1 MNTYSIFAKKGKYG
15 KYGGRFVPETLIN
28 ALNELE
34 SQFNYWRRKD
44 SFITELNQCLR
55 EYAGRPTPLYE
66 AKRLAEAYGLKK
78 IFLKRED
85 LCHTGA
91 HKINNCIGQVLL
103 ALKMK
108 KERIVAETGAGQH
121 GVAVASVCAKF
132 GLKCIVYMG
141 QEDYERQYKN
151 VQRMEILG
159 AEVISVQPSGST
171 LKEAINEAIRD
182 WVSNVDNTFYLLG
195 SVVGPHP
202 YPTIVSYFQS
212 IIGKEAKKQLI
223 RLIGKYPDAVIA
235 CVGGGSNS
243 IGIFSAFL
251 NNKAI
256 DLYAVEAGGCA
267 TTLGKHAATLCYGTE
282 GILHGSFSYLLQTE
296 DGQIAST
303 HSISAGLDYPGVGP
317 FLSLLKNKKRIIPV
331 NILDEEAMIA
341 FYELSKYEGII
352 PALESAHAI
361 AYAKKLAKNNHYD
374 TVLINLSG
382 RGDKDLDICIKN

>member
-1 MNTYSIFAKKGKYG
+1 MYTIFAKKGRYG

-34 SQFNYWRRKD
+34 LQFNYWRKKE
-44 SFITELNQCLR
+44 SFTRELDHYLI
-55 EYAGRPTPLYE
+55 EYAGRPTPMYE
-66 AKRLAEAYGLKK
+66 AKRLAEAYRLKK
-78 IFLKRED
+78 ILLKRED

-91 HKINNCIGQVLL
+91 HKINNCVGQVLL
-103 ALKMK
+103 AIRMG

-141 QEDYERQYKN
+141 QADYERQHKN
-151 VQRMEILG
+151 VLRMKILG
-159 AEVISVQPSGST
+159 ADVIPVKPSGST

-212 IIGKEAKKQLI
+212 VIGKEAKKQIIQLV
-223 RLIGKYPDAVIA
+223 GKYPDAVIA

-251 NNKAI
+251 NIKEI

-267 TTLGKHAATLCYGTE
+267 TVLGKHAATLCYGTE
-282 GILHGSFSYLLQTE
+282 GILHGSLSYLLQND
-296 DGQIAST
+296 DGQVAKT

-317 FLSLLKNKKRIIPV
+317 LLSFLKNKKRIMPV
-331 NILDEEAMIA
+331 NITDEEAMTA
-341 FYELSKYEGII
+341 FYDLSKYEGII
-352 PALESAHAI
+352 PALEPAHAI
-361 AYAKKLAKNNHYD
+361 AYAKKLAQNNHYE
-374 TVLINLSG
+374 TILINLSG